1 MSIEYHYSASAE
13 IQNTSIIKID
23 TLLTT
28 VLILIIRIFMSSPVS
43 FLAKKLLLNKDK
55 GEVMHNE
62 ETI

>member
-1 MSIEYHYSASAE
+1 MSIKYHYSVE
-13 IQNTSIIKID
+13 IQNTSIIKIY

-43 FLAKKLLLNKDK
+43 FLTRKSLLNKDK